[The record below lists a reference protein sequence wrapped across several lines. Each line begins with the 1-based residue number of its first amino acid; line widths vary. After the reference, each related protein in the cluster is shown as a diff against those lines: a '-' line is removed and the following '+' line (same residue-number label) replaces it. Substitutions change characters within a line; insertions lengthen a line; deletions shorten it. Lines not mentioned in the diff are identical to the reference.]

1 MSRVPVLA
9 SVAVAV
15 AVGAFAIA
23 MLTRRAFIAGDGIP
37 SGERSTVQ
45 AVRPGQR
52 SFGARAVGESGSR
65 RSEGE
70 VPSETSTESS
80 ASGGPARG
88 AGARALAVRGGSGR
102 KQTLAGAPLREG
114 GEVSLP
120 PSRIGSELPPRTE
133 FDLPEPEPGGAIGG
147 KSAAQPPEV
156 RSAGEP
162 HPREPEPDPDLI
174 FSVPLNG
181 SVAAED
187 ATEPLDAQGLEIDE
201 DRVVFGKS
209 SRLTFPAD
217 GHVNGEEGSIAFDI
231 TPDWAGSD
239 PTNNSLVQIRQNGV
253 WQNQLQLIKNFN
265 SLRFIFIDDTGV
277 ERNVNT
283 YIDDWPAGE
292 RHRVTATWGE
302 AMISLYVDG
311 RLIGQDTYEGTFRVA
326 PGTPIHIGSDF
337 AGSDHSG
344 AGGTI
349 SNFKIYRRALASDE
363 VGAR

>member
-1 MSRVPVLA
+1 MSRVPVSV

-23 MLTRRAFIAGDGIP
+23 MLTRRGFIAGEGLP
-37 SGERSTVQ
+37 SAERSTVQ

-52 SFGARAVGESGSR
+52 SFGAFAAPKGGRRGGEGTSGK
-65 RSEGE
+65 RSE
-70 VPSETSTESS
+70 SS
-80 ASGGPARG
+80 GLGLPARG
-88 AGARALAVRGGSGR
+88 GAAHAPAVRVGSSGR
-102 KQTLAGAPLREG
+102 KQVLAGAPPPDG

-120 PSRIGSELPPRTE
+120 PASIGSGLPPRTE

-147 KSAAQPPEV
+147 RSAAQPPEV
-156 RSAGEP
+156 RSTGDPHPGEP
-162 HPREPEPDPDLI
+162 EEDPDLI

-187 ATEPLDAQGLEIDE
+187 ATEPLDAEGLEIDE

-217 GHVNGEEGSIAFDI
+217 GHVNGEEGTIAFDI
-231 TPDWAGSD
+231 TPHWAGSD
-239 PTNNSLVQIRQNGV
+239 PTNHSLVQIRQNGV
-253 WQNQLQLIKNFN
+253 WQNQLQVIKNFN

-283 YIDDWPAGE
+283 YIDDWSAGE
-292 RHRVTATWGE
+292 PHRITATWGE
-302 AMISLYVDG
+302 ALISLYVDG

-349 SNFKIYRRALASDE
+349 SNFKIYRRALATDE
-363 VGAR
+363 IGAR